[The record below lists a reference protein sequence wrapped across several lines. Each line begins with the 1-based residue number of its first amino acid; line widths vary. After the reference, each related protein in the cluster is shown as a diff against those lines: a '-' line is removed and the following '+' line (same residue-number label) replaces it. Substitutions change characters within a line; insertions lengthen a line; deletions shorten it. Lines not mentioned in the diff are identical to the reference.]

1 MSKASYP
8 LKLPR
13 SIKDAATRLSKADG
27 VSLNQWIASAVAQ
40 KIGAVE
46 TAEVFLKERAGA
58 RDGSLL
64 SAFLDRIKDAP
75 ALTALR
81 WRRITPT
88 RPGHVRAAQLST

>member
-1 MSKASYP
+1 MSKARYP
-8 LKLPR
+8 LKQPR

-27 VSLNQWIASAVAQ
+27 VSLNQWIASAVTQ

-46 TAEVFLKERAGA
+46 TAKVFLKERAGG

-64 SAFLDRIKDAP
+64 SALLDRIKDAP

-88 RPGHVRAAQLST
+88 RLVQVRAAQLST